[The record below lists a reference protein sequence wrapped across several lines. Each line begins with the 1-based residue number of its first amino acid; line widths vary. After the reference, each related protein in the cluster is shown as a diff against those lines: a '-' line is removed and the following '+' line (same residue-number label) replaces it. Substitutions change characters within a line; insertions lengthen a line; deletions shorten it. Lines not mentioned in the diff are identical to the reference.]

1 MSRHFLAS
9 ARQHVFEARAAQRLD
24 TLSDEAARFADS
36 AAAAGGTAA
45 PAFEEGELASM
56 TPLAL
61 SPPAPRARRRLL
73 WTLSWRSPQT
83 RRRWPRPP
91 RCAHSSLRGGGRGS
105 RLGAFTWPF

>member
-24 TLSDEAARFADS
+24 TPNDEEARFADA
-36 AAAAGGTAA
+36 AAAAGGAAA
-45 PAFEEGELASM
+45 PAFEEVELVSL
-56 TPLAL
+56 T